1 MESALRQKLVVQP
14 GGVIEIRS
22 SKLPVGAVAEVI
34 VIWEQAET
42 ESLGWPSGFFEQ
54 FAGSLPEFPDIEP
67 EGEYEAREEMG

>member
-22 SKLPVGAVAEVI
+22 SKLPVGTVAEVI

-42 ESLGWPSGFFEQ
+42 ESLGFFEQ
-54 FAGSLPEFPDIEP
+54 FAGSLPEFPDIGP
-67 EGEYEAREEMG
+67 EGEYEVREEMG

>member
-22 SKLPVGAVAEVI
+22 PNLPVGAVAEVI
-34 VIWEQAET
+34 VIWERGET
-42 ESLGWPSGFFEQ
+42 GPRGWPEGFFDQ

-67 EGEYEAREEMG
+67 EGEYEARQEIG